1 MIEWISTNL
10 PDVYRIGWEGTN
22 SWSDAFSA
30 TIYMTGWSF
39 VIGGILG
46 LAMGL
51 FLVLTGPNG
60 VLSNRFGFKVLDIF
74 TSIVRAIP
82 FIILL
87 AILKGFTYAIVGTN
101 LGKTAAL
108 IPLSAATFAFYAS
121 SSSCLF

>member
-1 MIEWISTNL
+1 MIEWISTNM

-39 VIGGILG
+39 VIGGLLG
-46 LAMGL
+46 LVMGL

-60 VLSNRFGFKVLDIF
+60 VLNNRFGFKVLDIF

-82 FIILL
+82 FKIGR
-87 AILKGFTYAIVGTN
+87 AHV
-101 LGKTAAL
+101 
-108 IPLSAATFAFYAS
+108 
-121 SSSCLF
+121 